1 MKSIKKIVTVF
12 LFCFLIISAFSIDS
26 ALPTDSTIPQ
36 SIDVVQAKSPVDQN
50 TGNDVKTSEGSFS
63 GEKVWYVTYMGVI
76 IVFTVLVILMFVFQL
91 MKYMK
96 LQDKPK
102 HNMNLPKPESK
113 PQPVQQ
119 GDHVSKAVINDAEE
133 EVAVIMAAI
142 AVYEGETQ
150 YSVTSIKPAIS
161 KKTSKVHFSSMWGF
175 APSHTTWRTK

>member
-1 MKSIKKIVTVF
+1 MKSIKKIITVF

-36 SIDVVQAKSPVDQN
+36 SIDVVQAKSSVDQN
-50 TGNDVKTSEGSFS
+50 AGTDVKTSEGSFS

-113 PQPVQQ
+113 PQPIQQ
-119 GDHVSKAVINDAEE
+119 GVHVNEVLLDDAEQ

-142 AVYEGETQ
+142 AVYEGDTQ
-150 YSVTSIKPAIS
+150 YAVTSIKPAIN
-161 KKTSKVHFSSMWGF
+161 KKSSKVHFSSMWGV